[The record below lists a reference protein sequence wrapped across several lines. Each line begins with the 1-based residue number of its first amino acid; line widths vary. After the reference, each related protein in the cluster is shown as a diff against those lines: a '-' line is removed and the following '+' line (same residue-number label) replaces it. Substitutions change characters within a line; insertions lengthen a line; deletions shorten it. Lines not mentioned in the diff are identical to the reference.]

1 MAIVFGSE
9 EAKKIAQETKAA
21 EKFAILDGVDWDKVD
36 VESGANYWATATFTF
51 HGKQYRAE
59 SDDEYSEDAAV
70 DEAIDDIK
78 AQIKDD
84 IEHGLIGDEEDSKKL
99 PPSHNQLSILDLADL
114 VALK

>member
-1 MAIVFGSE
+1 MAAIVFGSD

-21 EKFAILDGVDWDKVD
+21 EKFAIMDGVDWDKVD
-36 VESGANYWATATFTF
+36 VESGANYWAKATFTF
-51 HGKQYRAE
+51 CGKECRAE
-59 SDDEYSEDAAV
+59 SDDEWSEDAAA

-84 IEHGLIGDEEDSKKL
+84 IEHGLIGDEEGSKKL
-99 PPSHNQLSILDLADL
+99 PVSRDQLSILDL